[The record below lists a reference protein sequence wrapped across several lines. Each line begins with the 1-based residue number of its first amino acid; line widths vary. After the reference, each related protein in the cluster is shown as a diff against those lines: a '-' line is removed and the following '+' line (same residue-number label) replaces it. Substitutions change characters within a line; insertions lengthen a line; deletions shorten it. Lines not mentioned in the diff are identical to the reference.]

1 MTTNLKSWYNVLTIK
16 EEFSRSVW
24 TKTRIC
30 VEIVFSVKNFQFE
43 KVEKVAHNIF
53 HKYKSFMQCPTIF
66 PSHDCRLKRH
76 TMQWRQFKSRLWSTM
91 TMKEKTITTAQVFT
105 YCCILAV
112 KFSKCIRLSSV
123 WYYFTNSKTDSQIC
137 SRSSQASTIS
147 RDESFLFLMGWQIK
161 CFL

>member
-1 MTTNLKSWYNVLTIK
+1 
-16 EEFSRSVW
+16 
-24 TKTRIC
+24 
-30 VEIVFSVKNFQFE
+30 
-43 KVEKVAHNIF
+43 
-53 HKYKSFMQCPTIF
+53 
-66 PSHDCRLKRH
+66 
-76 TMQWRQFKSRLWSTM
+76 M

-112 KFSKCIRLSSV
+112 KFSKCIRFSSV

-161 CFL
+161 MFPVILHQSLRYWLIRSCTFSVQEAILPSRSPKVGWESNISELAVMQLGTKYEVAKLLKEIFAARPAKPSTCTFSAMCEDSSSANNP